1 MISALSG
8 EQSHSCYGQNSE
20 QDYLVR
26 WYSKYGVSHRDLEE
40 MMEERG
46 VDLGH
51 TTLYR
56 WVQRYAAENRETPG
70 LGLAPP
76 NQVAGMSMRP
86 TSKYVVSGFI
96 SNHWS
101 TAFRLE
107 RRLSKRGVVFR
118 FHIYNQLVV

>member
-20 QDYLVR
+20 HDYLER
-26 WYSKYGVSHRDLEE
+26 WYCKYGVSHRDLEE
-40 MMEERG
+40 VMEERG
-46 VDLGH
+46 VDLDH

-56 WVQRYAAENRETPG
+56 WVQRYAPEIEIRLRWAWR
-70 LGLAPP
+70 
-76 NQVAGMSMRP
+76 RP
-86 TSKYVVSGFI
+86 TGRWHVDEIYIKYVVSGFI

-107 RRLSKRGVVFR
+107 RRLSKRGVVFP